1 MVEPVPLANP
11 TAAVPTAAATGVLR
25 RECKAHLDF
34 LRRNCPEVLA
44 SATTG
49 LPPGSPAGTVPLD
62 PRRGTSLLQV
72 AVQQAVLRDLGGAP
86 AGRPPDG
93 GDGLPG
99 EVVWTHGADS
109 LLVLL
114 DRLQVTTGEGL
125 VTVTVPVACDEPGG
139 RPGEPGL
146 ADRSGGG
153 RACCSAPAT
162 GRPAC
167 WRPPLRRRA
176 RTSWCAGGPTSL
188 VALAWRAVLDA
199 AAGLAAQVGTDAD
212 GSPLVPTTWTASAD
226 GMSIGPQ
233 ARHPLDRVVTT
244 SSGVGAVGA
253 VGGAST

>member
-125 VTVTVPVACDEPGG
+125 VTVTVPVACDE
-139 RPGEPGL
+139 L
-146 ADRSGGG
+146 AADRGNQGSPIGQVVVELLLGTSDRPTG
-153 RACCSAPAT
+153 LLAAAT
-162 GRPAC
+162 
-167 WRPPLRRRA
+167 PPQGPDVVVRRW
-176 RTSWCAGGPTSL
+176 SDQL